1 MKWVLAVFIFL
12 SGCVGLVYLGYLQGR
27 EVYVAGYNDGYKDA
41 LYKRPVS
48 DDLEM
53 VCAGLWLGKETEK
66 HIKREEQR
74 GKR

>member
-1 MKWVLAVFIFL
+1 MKWVLVVFVFL
-12 SGCVGLVYLGYLQGR
+12 VGCVGLVYLGYLQGR
-27 EVYVAGYNDGYKDA
+27 EAYVAGYNQGYKDA

-53 VCAGLWLGKETEK
+53 VCAGLWFGKETEK
-66 HIKREEQR
+66 HLKEEEQR